1 MHYMAY
7 VCTILP
13 SIHPSTRVQILYVV
27 RCCTC
32 TYDPSLFVPPP
43 RVPVTVF
50 FTAQNER
57 EYNFN
62 VQCSVKRKLTPITL
76 NVKAEVY
83 AINVSMEC
91 EAVDGSM
98 VKLNQGKSAVRRVDM
113 GTVSE
118 GIVAVPP
125 DVSLM
130 YVFTVCS

>member
-1 MHYMAY
+1 MY
-7 VCTILP
+7 VPQFFLQSTHQPEYKYCMQCFVVHVRM
-13 SIHPSTRVQILYVV
+13 IH
-27 RCCTC
+27 
-32 TYDPSLFVPPP
+32 LFVPPP

-98 VKLNQGKSAVRRVDM
+98 VKLSQGKSTVRRVDM

-118 GIVAVPP
+118 GILTVLP

-130 YVFTVCS
+130 CVVQMSS